1 MNGRKEIRS
10 SHFFSKVGEAHC
22 MCAGVEIHLEH
33 PGASEDGSRSFLTET
48 ERPFDVL
55 SSQLVY
61 DLLWYVLKEDHS
73 SLFLY
78 MQSVKQKVCPGV
90 ALLVR

>member
-1 MNGRKEIRS
+1 
-10 SHFFSKVGEAHC
+10 
-22 MCAGVEIHLEH
+22 MCADIEFHLEH
-33 PGASEDGSRSFLTET
+33 PGASEDGSGSFLTET
-48 ERPFDVL
+48 EQQFDLL

-73 SLFLY
+73 SLFPY
-78 MQSVKQKVCPGV
+78 MELVKQKVCQGV